1 MKNIDRYR
9 ISWNFPHKPIQ
20 WMMSALW
27 IFTSSMDF
35 WMGLNGYI
43 SSYSQSIER
52 SLRICPS
59 SSSIPCW
66 SSSKVMSPG
75 QENGPCYGYIGTVHL
90 FWSPPNIN
98 ILNTSELVYI
108 YTVQAVAAQ
117 KCPSDWDFLEGT
129 GQLKRWPFHGD
140 LNLRTPFSILNLSD
154 LSVGCSEASD
164 HNWPQLHATCCL
176 YELMTLHNKKSKN
189 SKKKNQNPKHT
200 TTAINR
206 S

>member
-1 MKNIDRYR
+1 MSLYICWGSWHICIFPMKIIDRYR
-9 ISWNFPHKPIQ
+9 LSWKFPHKPIQ

-27 IFTSSMDF
+27 IFTSSMDS

-75 QENGPCYGYIGTVHL
+75 QENGPCYGSIGTVHL
-90 FWSPPNIN
+90 FWSPQNIN

-108 YTVQAVAAQ
+108 YVY
-117 KCPSDWDFLEGT
+117 
-129 GQLKRWPFHGD
+129 
-140 LNLRTPFSILNLSD
+140 IY
-154 LSVGCSEASD
+154 
-164 HNWPQLHATCCL
+164 TCICICICIF
-176 YELMTLHNKKSKN
+176 
-189 SKKKNQNPKHT
+189 T
-200 TTAINR
+200 TTHNYRNI
-206 S
+206 

>member
-1 MKNIDRYR
+1 MKNIGFPGK
-9 ISWNFPHKPIQ
+9 FPHKPIQ
-20 WMMSALW
+20 WMMSAFW

-35 WMGLNGYI
+35 WRGLNGYI

-75 QENGPCYGYIGTVHL
+75 QETGPCYVSIGTVPL

-108 YTVQAVAAQ
+108 YGPVSRVPTPPHGMGGVW
-117 KCPSDWDFLEGT
+117 CPCGGVYTYIHTYPHTYLPT
-129 GQLKRWPFHGD
+129 YIPTYIHTYIYRH
-140 LNLRTPFSILNLSD
+140 THTYI
-154 LSVGCSEASD
+154 
-164 HNWPQLHATCCL
+164 H
-176 YELMTLHNKKSKN
+176 TLHYI
-189 SKKKNQNPKHT
+189 T
-200 TTAINR
+200 
-206 S
+206 

>member
-1 MKNIDRYR
+1 MKNIGFPGK
-9 ISWNFPHKPIQ
+9 FPHKPIQ
-20 WMMSALW
+20 WMMSAFW

-35 WMGLNGYI
+35 WRGLNGYI

-75 QENGPCYGYIGTVHL
+75 QETGPCYVSIGTVPL

-108 YTVQAVAAQ
+108 YIWSRVPCSHPPPWDWGGVW
-117 KCPSDWDFLEGT
+117 CPCGGVYTYIHTYIPTYLPT
-129 GQLKRWPFHGD
+129 Y
-140 LNLRTPFSILNLSD
+140 LRTYIHTYTD
-154 LSVGCSEASD
+154 T
-164 HNWPQLHATCCL
+164 HTHT
-176 YELMTLHNKKSKN
+176 YIHTLHYI
-189 SKKKNQNPKHT
+189 T
-200 TTAINR
+200 
-206 S
+206 